1 MFNGHGVE
9 SKLNFTWFDF
19 VGFLFKLQRFMFI
32 IGVNVP
38 RKQRDVDQ
46 EPISCFYVIT
56 MT

>member
-9 SKLNFTWFDF
+9 SKFTCFDF

-38 RKQRDVDQ
+38 
-46 EPISCFYVIT
+46 
-56 MT
+56 

>member
-9 SKLNFTWFDF
+9 SKFTCFDF

-38 RKQRDVDQ
+38 WKQRDVDQ

-56 MT
+56 MA